1 MLVPGFIINDDLQP
15 GSMARAIEDA
25 MVAAE
30 LIQLDE
36 ETPEAALDRR
46 KAFIAI
52 ATGVINHLRTN
63 LEIVVADDKFG
74 NGIPNG
80 SVKLL
85 GAAGEVL

>member
-1 MLVPGFIINDDLQP
+1 MLVAGSIINDALQG

-30 LIQLDE
+30 LIKLDD

-52 ATGVINHLRTN
+52 ATGIINHLRTN
-63 LEIVVADDKFG
+63 LEIVVADAKFG
-74 NGIPNG
+74 NNIPSG
-80 SVKLL
+80 TVKLL